1 MGCSH
6 SEVEEKPIGKVKRKV
21 SIYSGGDVK
30 QNYELIYVLG
40 TGAFGKVR
48 LYRDRTNNELLYAIK
63 TLKKEGIPQYQFGLI
78 KSEVAI
84 LSELDHPNIV
94 RYFGTFEDNYY
105 IHIIMEYLKGH
116 DLYKI
121 LSLKDYTGFDEK
133 DMSLIIF
140 QLLKALVFIHS
151 KNIVHRDIK
160 PENILFSNKDD
171 YTSLKLID
179 FGLATNKLKEKKSV
193 GTPYYMSPEI
203 IQGVSDPKTDVWSV
217 GVIMHQMLTGKY
229 PFYSN
234 QGKDNL
240 LDIIEKK
247 KFDSSL
253 LDSSDCSDEA
263 KDMVKKILIK
273 DCTKRLSSKQC
284 LEHPWI
290 KKYATQ
296 KDSHLLNAQTIKTL
310 KQFSTKSAL
319 QKEIYFFIAKVSKEK
334 EILELKQLFNQL
346 DTKNAGS
353 LTISEIEK
361 AFSKIGIQ
369 IPDEDLKMIWDG
381 LDFHKDGEVNYTEF
395 LAAMVSSYKFEKE
408 EKLWTVFNYFKDNTN
423 KNNKSIFDSEDYISF
438 DSLLNA
444 VNSLNLNINEQAIK
458 NNFEQFKG
466 KKINFEQFKEI
477 ILSSEEKF

>member
-1 MGCSH
+1 
-6 SEVEEKPIGKVKRKV
+6 
-21 SIYSGGDVK
+21 
-30 QNYELIYVLG
+30 
-40 TGAFGKVR
+40 
-48 LYRDRTNNELLYAIK
+48 
-63 TLKKEGIPQYQFGLI
+63 
-78 KSEVAI
+78 
-84 LSELDHPNIV
+84 
-94 RYFGTFEDNYY
+94 
-105 IHIIMEYLKGH
+105 
-116 DLYKI
+116 
-121 LSLKDYTGFDEK
+121 
-133 DMSLIIF
+133 
-140 QLLKALVFIHS
+140 
-151 KNIVHRDIK
+151 
-160 PENILFSNKDD
+160 
-171 YTSLKLID
+171 
-179 FGLATNKLKEKKSV
+179 
-193 GTPYYMSPEI
+193 
-203 IQGVSDPKTDVWSV
+203 
-217 GVIMHQMLTGKY
+217 MHQMLTGKY

-234 QGKDNL
+234 GKDSL
-240 LDIIEKK
+240 LDLIEKK

-466 KKINFEQFKEI
+466 KKINFEQFKQI
-477 ILSSEEKF
+477 ILASEEKI